1 MNKTFCLIL
10 VGGVFIADFAS
21 CKKSTTCGVAS
32 ETANAIDSTTVPIA
46 VRDSFH
52 FQYPAIDAQWY
63 LEEPDYKASILLG
76 SVKTTIIYSA
86 GAERLQIETEIGIA
100 DLPSNVA
107 SVIAANFGSYTIKS
121 AAKIDDLKLVI
132 TKYEAEVEK
141 TDAHYDLIYD
151 VNANLIDQIDL
162 CVELPD

>member
-10 VGGVFIADFAS
+10 VGGVFAAYFTS

-32 ETANAIDSTTVPIA
+32 ETANAIDSASVPIA
-46 VRDSFH
+46 VKDSFH
-52 FQYPAIDAQWY
+52 FQYPAIDAKWY
-63 LEEPDYKASILLG
+63 LEEPDYEAAILLG

-86 GAERLQIETEIGIA
+86 GAERLQIETEIGIT
-100 DLPSNVA
+100 DLPSIIAN
-107 SVIAANFGSYTIKS
+107 VIAAYFSNYSIKS
-121 AAKIDDLKLVI
+121 AAKIDDLDLGI
-132 TKYEAEVEK
+132 IKYEAEVEK

-151 VNANLIDQIDL
+151 INANLIDQIDL